1 MSQETNGPDAA
12 VEAVESDLPID
23 TDIDADIDIDIDADI
38 DAHFDADADTGS
50 PLTANWQRPAAFVV
64 VPALAVALGGAAGF
78 LGWQYY
84 SAHGAAA
91 AAGESVAAARDTT
104 VAILSYRAD
113 TVEADLNAAKSRLT
127 GSFLNAYTE
136 LVNDVVIPGAKEK
149 NISAAAQ
156 VPAAASVSAT
166 ATSAVALL
174 FVNQSVSIGEDPPT
188 STSSS
193 VRVTLDK
200 VGDRWLVSGFDPV

>member
-1 MSQETNGPDAA
+1 MSDQTDA
-12 VEAVESDLPID
+12 VEAEVDL
-23 TDIDADIDIDIDADI
+23 DAGAEPTS
-38 DAHFDADADTGS
+38 H
-50 PLTANWQRPAAFVV
+50 WQQRAAFVV
-64 VPALAVALGGAAGF
+64 IPALAVVLGGVSGF

-84 SAHGAAA
+84 SARAAA
-91 AAGESVAAARDTT
+91 SAASESVAAASDTT
-104 VAILSYRAD
+104 VAILSYRAE
-113 TVEADLNAAKSRLT
+113 TVEADLAAARDRLT
-127 GSFLNAYTE
+127 GSFLEAYTE
-136 LVNDVVIPGAKEK
+136 LINTVVIPGAREK
-149 NISAAAQ
+149 KISAAAQ

-200 VGDRWLVSGFDPV
+200 IGQRWLVSGFDPV